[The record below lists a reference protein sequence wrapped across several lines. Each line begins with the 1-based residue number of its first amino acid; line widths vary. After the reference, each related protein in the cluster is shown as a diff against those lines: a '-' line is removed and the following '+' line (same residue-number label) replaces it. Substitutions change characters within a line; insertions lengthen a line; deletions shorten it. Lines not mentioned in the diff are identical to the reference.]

1 MSADTAL
8 RTATAH
14 AVAPPPAAQL
24 LWRFDD
30 ETATTAWQG
39 LHDQLMGG
47 RSSGSVGFKPVG
59 SPSLTYPDTPEAQP
73 CGVFCGDVSLANGGG
88 FASVRAALP
97 HPVPVGRAQA
107 VVLEACGFGRPFKL
121 ALHLHPEAD
130 GVQHQ
135 VVFQAPPHWA
145 LVRLRLSDFKPTRRG
160 RTLPMADVLST
171 DHIHQL
177 GLLTTERVAGGFML
191 GLRAIWLV

>member
-1 MSADTAL
+1 MSAGRGSCPTTA
-8 RTATAH
+8 
-14 AVAPPPAAQL
+14 APAPGARL
-24 LWRFDD
+24 LWAFDS
-30 ETATTAWQG
+30 EPATTAWRG

-47 RSSGSVGFKPVG
+47 RSSGAVGFKPAG
-59 SPSLTYPDTPEAQP
+59 SASLAFPHTPEVQP
-73 CGVFCGDVSLANGGG
+73 CCVFSGEVSLANGGG
-88 FASVRAALP
+88 FASVRAPLP
-97 HPVPVGRAQA
+97 HPVPVGVAQA
-107 VVLEACGFGRPFKL
+107 VVVEACGFGRPFKL
-121 ALHLHPEAD
+121 GLHLHPEAD

-135 VVFQAPPHWA
+135 VVFQAPPQWA

-160 RTLPMADVLST
+160 SALALPDVLPT

>member
-1 MSADTAL
+1 MSTEATSGTAP
-8 RTATAH
+8 AH
-14 AVAPPPAAQL
+14 PVAPSPAARL
-24 LWRFDD
+24 LWTFSG
-30 ETATTAWQG
+30 ETATSAWQG

-47 RSSGSVGFKPVG
+47 RSSGAVGFKPVG
-59 SPSLTYPDTPEAQP
+59 SPGLTHPDTPEAQP
-73 CGVFCGDVSLANGGG
+73 CGVFSGDVSLANGGG

-97 HPVPVGRAQA
+97 QPVPVGQAQA

-135 VVFQAPPHWA
+135 VVFQAPPQWA
-145 LVRLRLSDFKPTRRG
+145 LVRLRLSEFKPTRRG
-160 RTLPMADVLST
+160 RTLPMADVRST

-177 GLLTTERVAGGFML
+177 GLLTTERVAGGFIL
-191 GLRAIWLV
+191 GLRAIWLA

>member
-1 MSADTAL
+1 MSTLLTNAP
-8 RTATAH
+8 AH
-14 AVAPPPAAQL
+14 GAQL
-24 LWRFDD
+24 LWAFDN
-30 ETATTAWQG
+30 EPSTAAWQG
-39 LHDQLMGG
+39 MHDRLMGG
-47 RSSGSVGFKPVG
+47 RSSGSVGFKAVG
-59 SPSLTYPDTPEAQP
+59 SPSLAYPDAPEAQP

-88 FASVRAALP
+88 FASVRATLP

-135 VVFQAPPHWA
+135 VVFQAPPQWA

-160 RTLPMADVLST
+160 NSMALPGVQPT

>member
-1 MSADTAL
+1 MSNGTAL
-8 RTATAH
+8 PSAGAH
-14 AVAPPPAAQL
+14 AVAPSPAAQL
-24 LWRFDD
+24 LWGFDD
-30 ETATTAWQG
+30 EAATHAWQG
-39 LHDQLMGG
+39 LHDQVMGG
-47 RSSGSVGFKPVG
+47 RSSGAVGFKPVG

-73 CGVFCGDVSLANGGG
+73 CGVFSGDVSLANGGG
-88 FASVRAALP
+88 FASVRATLP

-135 VVFQAPPHWA
+135 VVFQAPPQWA

-160 RTLPMADVLST
+160 HTLPMANVLAT

>member
-1 MSADTAL
+1 MSTDTAYG
-8 RTATAH
+8 TATAR
-14 AVAPPPAAQL
+14 AVAPSPAARL
-24 LWRFDD
+24 LWTFSD
-30 ETATTAWQG
+30 ETAATDWQG

-47 RSSGSVGFKPVG
+47 RSSGAVEFKPTG
-59 SPSLTYPDTPEAQP
+59 SGSLAYPNAPEAQP
-73 CGVFCGDVSLANGGG
+73 CAVFSGEVSLANGGG

-97 HPVPVGRAQA
+97 HPIPVGQAQA
-107 VVLEACGFGRPFKL
+107 VVVEACGFGRPFKL

-135 VVFQAPPHWA
+135 VVFQAPPQWA
-145 LVRLRLSDFKPTRRG
+145 LVRLRLSDFKPTQRG

>member
-1 MSADTAL
+1 MRKLPESCDESSAASAD
-8 RTATAH
+8 H
-14 AVAPPPAAQL
+14 QPHSFVEPAFVI
-24 LWRFDD
+24 R
-30 ETATTAWQG
+30 
-39 LHDQLMGG
+39 
-47 RSSGSVGFKPVG
+47 
-59 SPSLTYPDTPEAQP
+59 
-73 CGVFCGDVSLANGGG
+73 
-88 FASVRAALP
+88 
-97 HPVPVGRAQA
+97 
-107 VVLEACGFGRPFKL
+107 KL

-135 VVFQAPPHWA
+135 VVFQAPPQWA

-160 RTLPMADVLST
+160 RSLPMADVLST